1 MVSNS
6 KTQSTAEKFD
16 KMKEYYTAIQDI
28 DRISKSDSID
38 KIDDIIIAVQGVK
51 KSDFDTVSTKKIIEG
66 FREALVKM
74 YKDISSSITDIIDDS
89 NKNDVVHIRVE
100 DGDYINKF

>member
-38 KIDDIIIAVQGVK
+38 KIDDIIIAVQGIK
-51 KSDFDTVSTKKIIEG
+51 KSDFDEESTNKIIEG
-66 FREALVKM
+66 FREALVTM
-74 YKDISSSITDIIDDS
+74 YKDISSSITDIIDD
-89 NKNDVVHIRVE
+89 NK
-100 DGDYINKF
+100 